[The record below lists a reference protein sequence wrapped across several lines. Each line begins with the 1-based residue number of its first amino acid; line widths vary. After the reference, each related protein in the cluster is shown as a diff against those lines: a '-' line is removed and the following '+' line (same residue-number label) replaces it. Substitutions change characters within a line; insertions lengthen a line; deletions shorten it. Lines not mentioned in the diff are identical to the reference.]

1 MSRPAPHRR
10 PGRAP
15 ILFAISLAVAPV
27 STAVPSQAL
36 AEDATS
42 LLGSLK
48 RLADVERGCKVNAPW
63 ASQALCREAAE
74 AVRRLFR
81 GEGVPYTPRH
91 IEPFPSH
98 PPETLPAP
106 GEPRTKPAP
115 AAAAPM
121 APAARPSRIL

>member
-1 MSRPAPHRR
+1 MTRPILHRR
-10 PGRAP
+10 PSRSRAV
-15 ILFAISLAVAPV
+15 LAVVLAVAPV
-27 STAVPSQAL
+27 SSVVPSQAL

-48 RLADVERGCKVNAPW
+48 RLAQVEQGCKVNAPW
-63 ASQALCREAAE
+63 ASPVLCREAAE
-74 AVRRLFR
+74 AFRRLFR

-91 IEPFPSH
+91 IKPFPSH
-98 PPETLPAP
+98 PPETLSAP

-121 APAARPSRIL
+121 APASRPSRIL